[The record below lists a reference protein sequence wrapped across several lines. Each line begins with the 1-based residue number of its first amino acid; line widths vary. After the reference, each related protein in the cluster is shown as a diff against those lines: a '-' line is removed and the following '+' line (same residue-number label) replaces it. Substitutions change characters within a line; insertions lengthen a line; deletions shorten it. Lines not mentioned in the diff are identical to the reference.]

1 MDLQTRKLNL
11 IAYLAQM
18 QDEKFIE
25 RIEKFILK
33 KQEVET
39 DFKPF
44 TVDELICRIEKSE
57 NDFRKGNFKTQEE
70 LEKSSAN
77 W

>member
-11 IAYLAQM
+11 ISFLAQL
-18 QDEKFIE
+18 QDEKFIDT
-25 RIEKFILK
+25 IEKFILK
-33 KQEVET
+33 KQESNT

-44 TVDELICRIEKSE
+44 SVSEFINRIEKSE
-57 NDFRKGNFKTQEE
+57 NDFKSGKFKSQQE
-70 LEKSSAN
+70 LEKLSEK

>member
-11 IAYLAQM
+11 ISYLAQL
-18 QDEKFIE
+18 QDEIFIE
-25 RIEKFILK
+25 RIEKFILT
-33 KQEVET
+33 KQETEA

-44 TVDELICRIEKSE
+44 TIEELIQRIEQSE
-57 NDFRKGNFKTQEE
+57 NDFKNRNFKTQEE
-70 LEKSSAN
+70 LERLSAN